1 MSVQMTLKLS
11 LLVVILISPILLRWI
26 PFVLRNYITL
36 NFKTLRILKSLRFI
50 FEVVYVLYVIM
61 GVYGLT
67 QLPI

>member
-11 LLVVILISPILLRWI
+11 LLVVILISPILLRWF